1 MITFAQISDT
11 HFGTEV
17 TDVVAALERCLKE
30 LNPDLILLSGDITQR
45 ARKSQFRAAKNFL
58 EATGKPY
65 FTIPGNH
72 DLPLFD
78 LITRFTRPYR
88 FYKDF
93 FGKREF
99 IHVQNNVALVGLDA
113 THPWHHKMG
122 SLNLSHVSRILTDA
136 RKKLASKGLLL
147 VSVHQPLLTAW
158 KEDRSEEIIGERAI
172 ADLFSEHGV
181 DAVISGHVHVPLICL
196 SDKLYPDLQHP
207 FVHIGA
213 GTAVSHRTREGTPNS
228 FNVIK
233 ADAAAAT
240 IEVFQY
246 DYSAT
251 IDHFELFQHQIFT
264 R

>member
-1 MITFAQISDT
+1 MMRIAQISDT
-11 HFGTEV
+11 HFGTEIP
-17 TDVVAALERCLKE
+17 DVVKALQRSLKE
-30 LNPDLILLSGDITQR
+30 LDPDLILLSGDITQR
-45 ARKSQFRAAKNFL
+45 ARRSQFQAAMEFL
-58 EATGKPY
+58 KQTGKPY

-78 LITRFTRPYR
+78 IITRFTRPYR

-99 IHVQNNVALVGLDA
+99 IHVDQNVALVGLDA

-122 SLNLSHVSRILTDA
+122 SLDLKHVARILIEA
-136 RKKLASKGLLL
+136 RKKLTGKGLLL
-147 VSVHQPLLTAW
+147 VSVHQPLITAW
-158 KEDRSEEIIGERAI
+158 EEDRTEEIIGDRGI
-172 ADLFSEHGV
+172 ANLFSEHHV

-196 SDKLYPDLQHP
+196 SDRDYPDLPSP

-213 GTAVSHRTREGTPNS
+213 GTAVSHRTREGKPNS

-233 ADAAAAT
+233 ADGGAST
-240 IEVFQY
+240 IEAEQY
-246 DYSAT
+246 DYSAEADQFKLIQQKT
-251 IDHFELFQHQIFT
+251 FQ